1 MTRPNEET
9 AARAAVR
16 RLQAAQV
23 REAERVIGV
32 VARYYGYGPA
42 QLRGRG
48 RRSDLAEARQVA
60 MYVVR
65 RSLHWPTSTGNAPFS
80 LERVG
85 AVLGRDHATVAY
97 GVGAV
102 ATRRGRDPQFRRL
115 IDEVLELIDRG
126 YEDDETI
133 VSGHET
139 DDGEG
144 TDGREDRGNRGGGV
158 TGDAPADGAGPRH
171 RGVAGQHAAIREGR

>member
-1 MTRPNEET
+1 MTRQDEET

-32 VARYYGYGPA
+32 VARYYGYGPV

-65 RSLHWPTSTGNAPFS
+65 RSLHWPTSKGNAPFS

-102 ATRRGRDPQFRRL
+102 ATRWGRDPQFRRV
-115 IDEVLELIDRG
+115 IDEILELIDRG
-126 YEDDETI
+126 YEDNGI
-133 VSGHET
+133 ALSGHET
-139 DDGEG
+139 DERMG
-144 TDGREDRGNRGGGV
+144 TDG
-158 TGDAPADGAGPRH
+158 
-171 RGVAGQHAAIREGR
+171 